1 MMTTDQEITFMT
13 DLSPFDY
20 LSDGYPAAQ
29 QRALAQQDMLLCNEI
44 LASGA
49 ASASGYDAFE
59 SLFGFDPFALA
70 ASGSEPARGIASPV
84 GGGPGAFA
92 SDASYAT
99 APSPA
104 PVSELASF
112 EFKEEP
118 RIPMRPAASSRL
130 PAPASSIPANK
141 RERNR
146 LAAERCRQRKA
157 DLIGTLQ
164 KECDGLRLERQR
176 LLADNAR
183 LLRALG
189 LQ

>member
-1 MMTTDQEITFMT
+1 MMTNQEITFMT
-13 DLSPFDY
+13 DFSPFDY
-20 LSDGYPAAQ
+20 LSDGLPAAQ
-29 QRALAQQDMLLCNEI
+29 QRALVQQDMLLCNEI
-44 LASGA
+44 LADGA
-49 ASASGYDAFE
+49 ASTSGYDAFE

-70 ASGSEPARGIASPV
+70 ASGSESVRGTASPMENAAS
-84 GGGPGAFA
+84 AFDL
-92 SDASYAT
+92 SASYAT

-130 PAPASSIPANK
+130 PAPAPSISTNK

-164 KECDGLRLERQR
+164 KECDELRLERER

-189 LQ
+189 LR